1 MDTTSS
7 PVLIN
12 GDRDEPCFYVRTY
25 HGHPKQRNSHIRT
38 FGHIIRVFAMETE
51 HVLVARLAI
60 NEINRN
66 VLTF

>member
-1 MDTTSS
+1 MDTTSY

-12 GDRDEPCFYVRTY
+12 GDLDEPCFYVRTY
-25 HGHPKQRNSHIRT
+25 HVHPLQRNSHIRT
-38 FGHIIRVFAMETE
+38 FAMEAK
-51 HVLVARLAI
+51 HVLVARLSI